1 MDMDRVGTLHKMRV
15 ELSDPVKYFLT
26 LGETEICLNS
36 LIGQSITLHY
46 TGEIH
51 CVHCH
56 RKTKKSFNQGH
67 CYPCFRRLPQCDMC
81 IVKPE
86 LCHYEAGTCRDEQ
99 WGEAHC
105 LQAHYIYL
113 ANTSGIKVGITR
125 GTQIPTRW
133 IDQGAVQALPI
144 IQVSERLLSGLVEVE
159 LKKSLN
165 DKTHWQKML
174 KGQIET
180 VDLLAARDN
189 LLEQYESTLIALQQ
203 QFGED
208 ALIFLDE
215 EDSIHI
221 NYPVLTYPKTI
232 KSFNLDKQAQVTE
245 QLMGIKGQYLIFD
258 TGVLNIRKFSGYQVR
273 LST

>member
-1 MDMDRVGTLHKMRV
+1 MDILGTLHKMRV
-15 ELSDPVKYFLT
+15 ELSDPVQYFLT
-26 LGETEICLNS
+26 LGGTEISLNT
-36 LIGQSITLHY
+36 LIGQSLSIQY

-51 CVHCH
+51 CVQCH
-56 RKTKKSFNQGH
+56 KKTRKSFNQGH
-67 CYPCFRRLPQCDMC
+67 CYSCFRRLPQCDLC

-86 LCHYEAGTCRDEQ
+86 LCHYEAGTCRDEK

-105 LQAHYIYL
+105 LQAHYVYL
-113 ANTSGIKVGITR
+113 ANSSGIKVGITR

-144 IQVSERLLSGLVEVE
+144 IQVSERLLSGLVEIA
-159 LKKSLN
+159 LKQSVN
-165 DKTHWQKML
+165 DKTSWQKML

-180 VDLLAARDN
+180 VDLIAARDI
-189 LLEQYESTLIALQQ
+189 LLEQYESIFIALQQ

-208 ALIFLDE
+208 SLIFLDD
-215 EDSIHI
+215 EDIISIH
-221 NYPVLTYPKTI
+221 YPVIHYPKKI
-232 KSFNLDKQAQVTE
+232 KSFNLDKQAQVTG

-258 TGVLNIRKFSGYQVR
+258 TGVLNIRKFAAYQVR

>member
-1 MDMDRVGTLHKMRV
+1 MDNIGILHKMRV
-15 ELSDPVKYFLT
+15 ELANPVRYFLP
-26 LGETEICLNS
+26 LGATEVALNT
-36 LIGQSITLHY
+36 LIGQTLTLHH

-51 CVHCH
+51 CVQCQ

-105 LQAHYIYL
+105 LQPHYIYL
-113 ANTSGIKVGITR
+113 ANSSGIKVGITR

-133 IDQGAVQALPI
+133 IDQGAVQALAI

-159 LKKSLN
+159 LKKSVN
-165 DKTHWQKML
+165 DKTSWQKML
-174 KGQIET
+174 KGQIEE
-180 VDLLAARDN
+180 VDLIQARDT
-189 LLEQYESTLIALQQ
+189 LLAQYEAVFISLQQ
-203 QFGED
+203 QFGEES
-208 ALIFLDE
+208 LIFLDD
-215 EDSIHI
+215 EDSITI
-221 NYPVLTYPKTI
+221 NYPILQHPTKI
-232 KSFNLDKQAQVTE
+232 KSFNFDKDATVTG

-258 TGVLNIRKFSGYQVR
+258 TGVLNIRKFSGYQVEIR
-273 LST
+273 T